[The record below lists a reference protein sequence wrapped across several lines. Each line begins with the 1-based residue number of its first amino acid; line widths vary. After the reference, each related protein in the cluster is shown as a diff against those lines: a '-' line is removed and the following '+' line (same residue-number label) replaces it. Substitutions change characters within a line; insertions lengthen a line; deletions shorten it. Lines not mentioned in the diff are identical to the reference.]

1 MDDQSNALSLLASDW
16 EVVKEYI
23 RSHVVRMAPG
33 PVIFGRKICLKSL
46 TSVDL
51 GDATVDDG

>member
-1 MDDQSNALSLLASDW
+1 MQNFVDDQSNALSVLAGDW

-33 PVIFGRKICLKSL
+33 PVIFGRKI
-46 TSVDL
+46 
-51 GDATVDDG
+51 